1 MSMTDTELIVAQ
13 AKQLA
18 EQNALIDYYRKRSDE
33 LEAVLRVRDN
43 ITESDDPLPLNAVG
57 TANKMKVR
65 GMK

>member
-1 MSMTDTELIVAQ
+1 MTDTELIVAQ

-33 LEAVLRVRDN
+33 LEAALRVRDN